1 MEGIRTGQKEPIG
14 RDHIQIYRLLF
25 GGVVFELVELEDA
38 VPAVKS
44 WFYGRTEQSLVIL
57 DSADTIDN
65 PNDASY
71 IDLGFFVADA
81 ANVENIITTRGR
93 AHTGYEQG

>member
-1 MEGIRTGQKEPIG
+1 M
-14 RDHIQIYRLLF
+14 
-25 GGVVFELVELEDA
+25 VFELIKLEDA

-44 WFYGRTEQSLVIL
+44 WFHRQTERSLVVL

-65 PNDASY
+65 PDDASY

-81 ANVENIITTRGR
+81 ANVENIISTRGR